1 MGGKTKLGYGSI
13 WDYERGRQSMAHRV
27 SWELA
32 HGMKIP
38 EGMVIDHL
46 CRFPSCVRPEHLE
59 ERARR
64 KTHCPHGHEYSPENT
79 YVTKAGARMCR
90 TCLRERSR
98 ATRAAKKGKHP

>member
-1 MGGKTKLGYGSI
+1 
-13 WDYERGRQSMAHRV
+13 MAHRV

-59 ERARR
+59 VVTVSVNTARGLAPIRSIERARR